1 MNRQLPAQSILVALL
16 AVSLASGGAGYAVA
30 KLPAN
35 SVVSSTIKNGAVKTV
50 DLRDGA
56 VTSAK
61 VADGSLTG
69 ADLGDGAL
77 SGAQIQDGGVTS
89 ADVQDDALTGA
100 DIDESTLAVPGKAGV
115 LILTGR
121 DFVPRTSTI
130 AYSTWTGG
138 DRFLETTTD
147 WVQGQVDVPAGTTVT
162 GAQVFVIDGGTDFID
177 AMLTR
182 HRADGTV
189 GVPLTEAQS
198 VGSSV
203 DVQTLTL
210 AGTVAVTGTDRL
222 VVDVLLPPS
231 PTYRLLGVRITYTT

>member
-1 MNRQLPAQSILVALL
+1 MTRHSPATPILVTLL
-16 AVSLASGGAGYAVA
+16 AVSLASGGVGYAVA

-61 VADGSLTG
+61 VKDGSLTG
-69 ADLGDGAL
+69 ADVQEGTL
-77 SGAQIQDGGVTS
+77 SGAAIQDGGVAS
-89 ADVQDDALTGA
+89 ADVQDDSLTGA
-100 DIDESTLAVPGKAGV
+100 DIDESTLTVPGKAGV

-121 DFVPRTSTI
+121 DFVPRMSTR

-138 DRFLETTTD
+138 DLYLETTTD
-147 WVQGQVDVPAGTTVT
+147 WVQGQIDLPAGTTVT

-177 AMLTR
+177 AMFTR
-182 HRADGTV
+182 HNADGTV
-189 GVPLTEAQS
+189 GFPYAEAQS
-198 VGSSV
+198 VGTGV

-210 AGTVAVTGTDRL
+210 SDTIAVTGTDRL
-222 VVDVLLPPS
+222 VIDVLLPPS
-231 PTYRLLGVRITYTT
+231 ATYRLLGARITYTS